1 MKVVYTEQSITGLEE
16 LLSFLI
22 EEQNLSIEKVVIIKN
37 QLMDLADSLALN
49 PMKGQREEYLQH
61 LHQDHR
67 RLISDYIKIIYKVED
82 NTVFITD
89 FFDSR
94 QDPSKMKG
102 LL

>member
-22 EEQNLSIEKVVIIKN
+22 EEQNISIEKVVIIKN

-67 RLISDYIKIIYKVED
+67 RLINDYIKIIYKVED
-82 NTVFITD
+82 NTIFITD

-94 QDPSKMKG
+94 RDPSKMKG
-102 LL
+102 